1 MSNKT
6 LEQAIL
12 ETAQLNSDKELD
24 LAGFRT
30 RQEHRI
36 CAFKAGA
43 QFILDN
49 LNLLSP
55 SDVAKIPSVAEVLI
69 ILQYTKNNFS
79 MMPKEAQRIIDAISN
94 FEPKKKE
101 AE

>member
-6 LEQAIL
+6 LEQKIHEMLVDEDINCGCCGSMDYNNAAEKL
-12 ETAQLNSDKELD
+12 TTL
-24 LAGFRT
+24 
-30 RQEHRI
+30 
-36 CAFKAGA
+36 FK
-43 QFILDN
+43 QN
-49 LNLLSP
+49 LHLLSP